1 MLARRDA
8 VPRANETG
16 DPASPGS
23 PSEWHR
29 LVSSRLWLQVW
40 AASNSRSLDSRVAC
54 RADRSVHA
62 LFRKSCAREE
72 CGKVFEHCGCEPG
85 RLYCGDDCS
94 EAARTQS
101 AREARDSYRAR
112 DTEAGRAMH
121 AAEEAARRERR
132 AREKQGLQSAVG
144 SKGAVGAVEMPSSTA
159 SASAA
164 SFADAPVVAGVP
176 ASAEQE
182 PTGGPPVR
190 VGDQRCAGPL
200 EDRQRASP
208 TASYAVAEVR
218 DAPPVAPLP
227 PVQTLSPAVEWTLVV
242 PRELLG
248 AARRREGTLAT
259 CSFCG
264 RRGRIRRVVSTEQWQ
279 RWIRRGL
286 DPP

>member
-1 MLARRDA
+1 
-8 VPRANETG
+8 
-16 DPASPGS
+16 
-23 PSEWHR
+23 
-29 LVSSRLWLQVW
+29 
-40 AASNSRSLDSRVAC
+40 
-54 RADRSVHA
+54 
-62 LFRKSCAREE
+62 
-72 CGKVFEHCGCEPG
+72 
-85 RLYCGDDCS
+85 
-94 EAARTQS
+94 
-101 AREARDSYRAR
+101 
-112 DTEAGRAMH
+112 MH

-176 ASAEQE
+176 ARRASAEQE

-227 PVQTLSPAVEWTLVV
+227 PVQTLSPAREERGPVEWTLVV